1 MKKLTLFTLSL
12 LSLSSFAN
20 FEYINGECWSCS
32 NGGKF
37 IKANFGCL
45 PERKSTPISVSL
57 SYCGVSQQQAQ
68 QDLWSQKTVATNPY
82 QQPQRAQRV
91 QQNLN
96 NYQAPT
102 AYAAPQYQAPTAY
115 VAPQY
120 QAPTAY
126 VAPQYQAPAAYV
138 DPQYQAPT
146 TYAQPRAID
155 TDRAI
160 KKKQVYELE
169 RELSLYGST
178 ATQTQINSI
187 QAQINRLKNQL

>member
-1 MKKLTLFTLSL
+1 MKKLMLFTLSI

-37 IKANFGCL
+37 IKTNFGCV

-68 QDLWSQKTVATNPY
+68 QDLWSQKTVVTNPY
-82 QQPQRAQRV
+82 RQQAQRV

-96 NYQAPT
+96 NYQAPTAYAAPQYQAPT

-126 VAPQYQAPAAYV
+126 VAPQYQAPTAYV
-138 DPQYQAPT
+138 QPQAL
-146 TYAQPRAID
+146 D

-169 RELSLYGST
+169 RELNLYGGS
-178 ATQTQINSI
+178 ATRGQINSI
-187 QAQINRLKNQL
+187 QAQINQLKSQL